1 MTQKKSVRKRMS
13 PNVFKRFASTYLN
26 GEHIELSK
34 TVNDNR
40 KTKRAEQKQK
50 AGILL
55 REKCLA
61 AGNGK

>member
-1 MTQKKSVRKRMS
+1 MS